1 MKLKFELI
9 FFKRKGLDFS
19 RFMEDED
26 EQLEKSLQK
35 QQKLTL
41 AKLNVE
47 DTVKDF
53 LESNTKLENKINK
66 SNQEDFSIA
75 FDIKKPNDE
84 KISKFLP
91 IILPNNISIRK
102 RRNFLNCNFNR
113 ISKKREN

>member
-1 MKLKFELI
+1 
-9 FFKRKGLDFS
+9 LDFS

-35 QQKLTL
+35 QQKLIL
-41 AKLNVE
+41 AKSNVE

-84 KISKFLP
+84 KISIFLHVY
-91 IILPNNISIRK
+91 IYK
-102 RRNFLNCNFNR
+102 
-113 ISKKREN
+113 

>member
-53 LESNTKLENKINK
+53 LESNTKKIKDVILSEAEGSSEKNTKSVAEATENDKTKIT
-66 SNQEDFSIA
+66 
-75 FDIKKPNDE
+75 ND
-84 KISKFLP
+84 K
-91 IILPNNISIRK
+91 
-102 RRNFLNCNFNR
+102 
-113 ISKKREN
+113 